1 MRKLWDSSPV
11 RFTREMV
18 QVYFDLHVSRS
29 AAELAYFLILTF
41 FPFLI
46 CVNAFIGSL
55 RLDPDMVLSAASA
68 VIPSESLD
76 ILADYLTYINTHQ
89 SAALLAAGISATLFS
104 AAAAVRALMNIMD
117 DIYGHLSYRG
127 FWRVVASMAFSVLL
141 LFVIYLSIVVVVSG
155 SWLFHLLEHRLGLTN
170 LNWGWQWLRFLLLFC
185 LVLAFVLFVYRIS
198 APRGK
203 KPTPPLFTGGILAA
217 AALVA
222 FSMLFSWFIGIS
234 ARYPLIYGSL
244 ASVII
249 LLVWLYLCG
258 NILILGGVFN
268 SVWYRHK
275 RERYRKDR

>member
-1 MRKLWDSSPV
+1 
-11 RFTREMV
+11 MV
-18 QVYFDLHVSRS
+18 QVYFEYHISRS

-55 RLDPDMVLSAASA
+55 NLNPNMVLGIASA
-68 VIPSESLD
+68 FIPAESLS
-76 ILADYLTYINTHQ
+76 ILSDYLSYINAHQ
-89 SAALLAAGISATLFS
+89 SAALLAAGISAMLFS

-127 FWRVVASMAFSVLL
+127 FWRVVASMVFSVLL
-141 LFVIYLSIVVVVSG
+141 LFVVYLSIVVVVSG
-155 SWLFHLLEHRLGLTN
+155 SWLFHFLERQFGLTN
-170 LNWGWQWLRFLLLFC
+170 LNWAWQWMRFLLLFC

-198 APRGK
+198 APRRR
-203 KPTPPLFTGGILAA
+203 KPGSPLLTGGILASV
-217 AALVA
+217 ALVG
-222 FSMLFSWFIGIS
+222 FSMLFSWFISIFT
-234 ARYPLIYGSL
+234 RYPLIYGSL

-268 SVWYRHK
+268 CVWYRYK
-275 RERYRKDR
+275 KERDRKDRQK